1 MAGLIGGGFA
11 ELVGPRR
18 VVVGRDMRLSGA
30 ALAGALV
37 DGLTAAGVDV
47 VDIGE
52 VGTEQVYFATFSLGV
67 DGGVMVTAS
76 HNPADYNGMKVVR
89 EHAIPVSGD
98 TGLFKIRDWVARSL
112 AAGVSPADAGVAR
125 EATPG
130 TGGAAGARARGTV
143 THQDIVPAY
152 LEHLLGYVDR
162 AKLRPLRIV
171 ANGGDG
177 MAGPVVERLRAAPAL
192 RVHPV

>member
-1 MAGLIGGGFA
+1 MTATERDLSLFKAYDVRGRVPGELDEELAGLIGSGFA

-30 ALAGALV
+30 SLAGALV

-67 DGGVMVTAS
+67 DGGIMVTAS
-76 HNPADYNGMKVVR
+76 HNPADYNGMKLVR

-98 TGLFKIRDWVARSL
+98 TGLREIRDCVAAAAL
-112 AAGVSPADAGVAR
+112 AAGPSRPPARDGV
-125 EATPG
+125 G
-130 TGGAAGARARGTV
+130 VKARGAV
-143 THQDIVPAY
+143 TQLDILPAY
-152 LEHLLGYVDR
+152 LDHLLGYVDR
-162 AKLRPLRIV
+162 DKLRS
-171 ANGGDG
+171 
-177 MAGPVVERLRAAPAL
+177 PAH
-192 RVHPV
+192 RRQRW

>member
-1 MAGLIGGGFA
+1 MTAGERDLSMFKAYDVRGRVPLELDEEVAGLIGGGFA
-11 ELVGPRR
+11 ELVEPRR

-112 AAGVSPADAGVAR
+112 AAGALPSR
-125 EATPG
+125 
-130 TGGAAGARARGTV
+130 RARG
-143 THQDIVPAY
+143 ARRR
-152 LEHLLGYVDR
+152 R
-162 AKLRPLRIV
+162 AP
-171 ANGGDG
+171 G
-177 MAGPVVERLRAAPAL
+177 RAA
-192 RVHPV
+192 R